1 MYEYGKFFKE
11 FRCDSIFD
19 HWAPSVPAGAAQLD
33 GLEGLEEGESLA
45 GLEENDEES
54 LEEELEDDS
63 VEFEEELDDHSIEL
77 EE

>member
-33 GLEGLEEGESLA
+33 GLEGLEE
-45 GLEENDEES
+45 EES